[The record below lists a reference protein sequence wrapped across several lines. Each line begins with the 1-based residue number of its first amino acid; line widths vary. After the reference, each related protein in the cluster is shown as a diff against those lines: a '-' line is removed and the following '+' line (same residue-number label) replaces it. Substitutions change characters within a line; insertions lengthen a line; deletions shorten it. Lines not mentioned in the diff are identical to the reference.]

1 MTIQR
6 IMTILSYGGQPVRPI
21 GISVGRFNAM
31 IKMAKKALK

>member
-1 MTIQR
+1 MTIER
-6 IMTILSYGGQPVRPI
+6 LKNILSYGGKPVRPI